1 MITINKLNSDE
12 ENWNINIALA
22 ETAGR
27 VRLTTRETDSF
38 YDFSLLLFQRI
49 FFK

>member
-27 VRLTTRETDSF
+27 VRPTTRENG
-38 YDFSLLLFQRI
+38 LFL
-49 FFK
+49 